1 VNARE
6 LTELGFGLIVLAAIG
21 LGVASHVWPKRV
33 PKLTSVLAVVMR
45 RRSARIAFVLA
56 WWWVG
61 WHFFVGQ

>member
-1 VNARE
+1 MSTRVV
-6 LTELGFGLIVLAAIG
+6 TELGFGLIVLVAIG
-21 LGVASHVWPKRV
+21 LGVASHVWPEKV

>member
-1 VNARE
+1 VSTRVI
-6 LTELGFGLIVLAAIG
+6 TELGFSLIVLAAIV
-21 LGVASHVWPKRV
+21 LGVASHVWPKRI

-61 WHFFVGQ
+61 WHFFVGH